1 MPIIE
6 ICGITVRKKKRPLQ
20 LREQNFFNQVAK
32 SGGFFLWSLHFQWK
46 TFISTAVDMILK
58 MRDLIFYIFAAVL
71 FIGWCVGY
79 LIFNIGGAFHLTFL
93 FAVIVLLI
101 RILKDDTL

>member
-32 SGGFFLWSLHFQWK
+32 SGGFFL
-46 TFISTAVDMILK
+46 
-58 MRDLIFYIFAAVL
+58 
-71 FIGWCVGY
+71 
-79 LIFNIGGAFHLTFL
+79 
-93 FAVIVLLI
+93 
-101 RILKDDTL
+101 